1 MLNARRGN
9 PIANRSPHSVRD
21 DNLYYARNDKN
32 QDGHAAQVPFAMT
45 IRTAFAMTIRTAFA
59 MIIRTAFT
67 INKFIYKKKAWHK
80 PNFFSGGEE
89 SRTPVQNRI
98 PASYYMLSLHFKAQ
112 TFLACEGRLEKAQS
126 LVKFQNSAPG
136 IQNSKS
142 DLSSGLF
149 TLRTRVQA
157 RRSSKIRLRVRILR

>member
-1 MLNARRGN
+1 
-9 PIANRSPHSVRD
+9 
-21 DNLYYARNDKN
+21 
-32 QDGHAAQVPFAMT
+32 MT
-45 IRTAFAMTIRTAFA
+45 
-59 MIIRTAFT
+59 IRTAFT

-142 DLSSGLF
+142 GLSSGLF

>member
-1 MLNARRGN
+1 MHG
-9 PIANRSPHSVRD
+9 
-21 DNLYYARNDKN
+21 
-32 QDGHAAQVPFAMT
+32 AAIPLPTDRHTPFAMT
-45 IRTAFAMTIRTAFA
+45 IYTTLVMTRTKMATRHKSHSRWQLA

-142 DLSSGLF
+142 GLSSGLF
-149 TLRTRVQA
+149 TLRTRVQT

>member
-1 MLNARRGN
+1 
-9 PIANRSPHSVRD
+9 
-21 DNLYYARNDKN
+21 
-32 QDGHAAQVPFAMT
+32 MT
-45 IRTAFAMTIRTAFA
+45 IRTAFAMTIRTAF
-59 MIIRTAFT
+59 T
-67 INKFIYKKKAWHK
+67 INKFFIQKKAWHK

-142 DLSSGLF
+142 GLSSGLF